1 VIGTQT
7 ANRKNPDDVNL
18 TTTSGLPA
26 FVLDCAPPC
35 LRH

>member
-7 ANRKNPDDVNL
+7 ANWKNPNDIDP
-18 TTTSGLPA
+18 TTASGLPA
-26 FVLDCAPPC
+26 FVLDCAPPG

>member
-7 ANRKNPDDVNL
+7 ANWTNPDDVDL

-26 FVLDCAPPC
+26 FVLDCAPPG